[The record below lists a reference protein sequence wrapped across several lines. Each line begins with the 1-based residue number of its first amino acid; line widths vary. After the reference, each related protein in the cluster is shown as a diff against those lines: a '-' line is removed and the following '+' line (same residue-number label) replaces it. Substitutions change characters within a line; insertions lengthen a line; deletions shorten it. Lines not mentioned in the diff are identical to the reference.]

1 VKVRIKHTT
10 RFEYDADVVESVI
23 DVRLGPRSDAHQRW
37 GRFNIGVDP
46 AGAVRRYGDGFGN
59 TAFLVTLARAH
70 KHLELRTEGE
80 IETLLADPFAMPA
93 QPPDP
98 LGPSALADYLD
109 SSPLVPLVPELEALA
124 GPERP
129 KSGEDTFAA
138 VQRLMHVVNERLEYV
153 PGVTTVETT
162 VVEVLHEPR
171 GVCQDFAHLL
181 LGLCRA
187 VGIPARYVSGYTIA
201 EAGGPPRGAGASHA
215 WIEAFTPTHGWR
227 GFDPTNDLVASA
239 HHVKVAIGRDYGDVR
254 PHQGTFRGQAEERLL
269 VEVATAIA

>member
-1 VKVRIKHTT
+1 MKVRIQHTT
-10 RFEYDADVVESVI
+10 RFDYDADVVESVI
-23 DVRLGPRSDAHQRW
+23 DVRLGPRSDSHQRW
-37 GRFNIGVDP
+37 GRFDIRVDP

-70 KHLELRTEGE
+70 KHLELKTTGE

-93 QPPDP
+93 QPPEP
-98 LGPSALADYLD
+98 LGPSALADFLD
-109 SSPLVPLVPELEALA
+109 PSPLVPLVPELKALA
-124 GPERP
+124 GPVRP
-129 KSGEDTFAA
+129 SSAEDTFDS
-138 VQRLMHVVNERLEYV
+138 VQRLMHLVNERLDYV

-181 LGLCRA
+181 LGLCRS
-187 VGIPARYVSGYTIA
+187 VGIPARYVSGYTVA
-201 EAGGPPRGAGASHA
+201 TASGPARGAGASHA

-239 HHVKVAIGRDYGDVR
+239 YHVKVAIGRDYGDVR
-254 PHQGTFRGQAEERLL
+254 PHQGTFRGRAAELL
-269 VEVATAIA
+269 SVEVATAIA